1 MSKYTRQI
9 TQTLTDEDQG
19 FTIDVDVYDI
29 LRAFNVTDP
38 AIQHAVKKLLCTG
51 IRGHK
56 DSRQDLEEAVQSI
69 ERALDVV
76 KVDEKLAAFA
86 NELQPVTSDNPQESP
101 ACPWRFGDVIRTRG
115 EGTDFDWT
123 ITEITPRGVECRTG
137 GRGEISTFIPFAS
150 YKDYDLVK
158 EVKADEPPACPF
170 KVGDILQH
178 KEHGLRCRVEQINS
192 DKRLIWVRDI
202 KSGQRFYIAKTGWR
216 YYEVL
221 SNNTASP
228 QPECPFK
235 IGDIIQHNMDIED
248 QAGPKWQIVGIAS
261 ERLSVVNFNDY
272 NDASQIE
279 RRFWPNYSRVGT
291 AAAEAKEQPGCPF
304 KVGDI
309 IAKPNSTGWKIDRI
323 LSDRLHVTSDDPYRT
338 PSQIDRQFW
347 PNYRIV
353 IPTTLDAT
361 QQTC

>member
-19 FTIDVDVYDI
+19 FTINVDVYDV
-29 LRAFNVTDP
+29 LRAFAVTDP
-38 AIQHAVKKLLCTG
+38 AIQHAIKKLLCTG

-69 ERALDVV
+69 ERALDAV
-76 KVDEKLAAFA
+76 KVEGL
-86 NELQPVTSDNPQESP
+86 L
-101 ACPWRFGDVIRTRG
+101 TRPIDA
-115 EGTDFDWT
+115 EF
-123 ITEITPRGVECRTG
+123 EIV
-137 GRGEISTFIPFAS
+137 
-150 YKDYDLVK
+150 
-158 EVKADEPPACPF
+158 PPADP
-170 KVGDILQH
+170 
-178 KEHGLRCRVEQINS
+178 
-192 DKRLIWVRDI
+192 
-202 KSGQRFYIAKTGWR
+202 
-216 YYEVL
+216 
-221 SNNTASP
+221 P

-235 IGDIIQHNMDIED
+235 IGDIIQHHMDIED
-248 QAGPKWQIVGIAS
+248 QAGTKWQIVGITS
-261 ERLSVVNFNDY
+261 ERLSVVNFNDH

-279 RRFWPNYSRVGT
+279 RKFWPNYSRVGT
-291 AAAEAKEQPGCPF
+291 AATKAKEQLECPF

-323 LSDRLHVTSDDPYRT
+323 LSDRLHVTSDDPCQT